1 MNFTI
6 SCVNATGKYF
16 LLNSKTHQT
25 PHTMHAG
32 ITAAMNII
40 PTTDKK
46 GVSYSNCKPSS
57 KFSVNNGNNQFVD
70 SRAINLIISAYLHAL
85 SLEKTWKIYVWT
97 ILHSYR
103 IEELFIPFEVIQSMG
118 NIIDHQTMLGKMCL
132 LINDR

>member
-1 MNFTI
+1 MFFMNFTI

-46 GVSYSNCKPSS
+46 GVPYSNCKPSS
-57 KFSVNNGNNQFVD
+57 
-70 SRAINLIISAYLHAL
+70 
-85 SLEKTWKIYVWT
+85 
-97 ILHSYR
+97 
-103 IEELFIPFEVIQSMG
+103 
-118 NIIDHQTMLGKMCL
+118 
-132 LINDR
+132 